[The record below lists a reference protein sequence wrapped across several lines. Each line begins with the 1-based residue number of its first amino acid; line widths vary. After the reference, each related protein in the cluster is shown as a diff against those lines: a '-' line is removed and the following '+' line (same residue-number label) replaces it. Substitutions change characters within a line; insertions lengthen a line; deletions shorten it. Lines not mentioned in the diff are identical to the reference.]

1 MKTIITL
8 SILTTPVFLI
18 AQASVGWVQNTGGLA
33 IAIDN
38 DQNVYTVN
46 YEYNPGGDIHLT
58 KRNADG
64 VFQWEAIYDNTDP
77 TKFEA
82 ATWVE
87 TDNLGNVIVTG
98 TVKSGYSN
106 PVNANSIV
114 MKYDPN
120 GNLIWRQVYETYFD
134 GSYTKKCL
142 VDADNNI
149 YVLGMGSGPNG
160 FVTKVKKFSPSGIGL
175 WNYFDSAGIGAALN
189 FKFTPDNK
197 IVVIG
202 SSIYGSV
209 NGYAKIDLDGNPVWS
224 LPGVFSITV
233 GDAAGDGYGNTYI
246 VHQDYY
252 GGSGHLIRKLNTTGN
267 QIWSSSF
274 TASGMRVEVGTD
286 NQPVISGY
294 VNSGGGGT
302 AFLKFNETGSLL
314 WSNLDADGSLN
325 LLMHA
330 QMKMDQYNNAYLAA
344 GTLFEMAICKVNS
357 DGTSSYTLTMP
368 GSYANAFRIGND
380 YNVYVVGGTTAK
392 LIQTIPSKTL
402 NLSVL
407 LEGLY
412 IGNGMMRNAQN
423 ELGNNFQGN
432 TSDLLTVEL
441 HDASNYAT
449 VVHSVQNVPL
459 STNGSAQIM
468 LPSTLSGS
476 CYIAVIHRN
485 SIETTTAVP
494 VSFAGNVINY
504 SFNNGTKAYGGNL
517 KLCYDGHWVI
527 YSGDINSDGL
537 VDSDDMIEV
546 DNLASQFA
554 SGYLPSDVNG
564 DGLIDSTDMILIDNN
579 AQQMIA
585 SQLP

>member
-1 MKTIITL
+1 MKTIL
-8 SILTTPVFLI
+8 SFLALI
-18 AQASVGWVQNTGGLA
+18 FPFFLYSQATVGWVHDTRGFA
-33 IAIDN
+33 IALDDN
-38 DQNVYTVN
+38 QNVYTVD

-64 VFQWEAIYDNTDP
+64 VFQWEVIYDNTDL

-87 TDNLGNVIVTG
+87 TDNLGNIIVTG

-120 GNLIWRQVYETYFD
+120 GNLLWRQVYETYFD

-149 YVLGMGSGPNG
+149 YVLGMGSGPSG
-160 FVTKVKKFSPSGIGL
+160 FVTKVKKFSPSGVSL
-175 WNYFDSAGIGAALN
+175 WNFFDNAGIGAAQN

-197 IVVIG
+197 IVLIG
-202 SSIYGSV
+202 RSVYGSV

-224 LPGVFSITV
+224 LPGVFSITA
-233 GDAAGDGYGNTYI
+233 GDAAGDSYGNTYI

-252 GGSGHLIRKLNTTGN
+252 GGTGHLLKKLNTSGN
-267 QIWSSSF
+267 QVWSSSF
-274 TASGMRVEVGTD
+274 TASGQRVEVGTD

-294 VNSGGGGT
+294 VNSSGGGT
-302 AFLKFNETGSLL
+302 AFLKFNEAGSLL
-314 WSNLDADGSLN
+314 WSNMDADGSLN

-330 QMKMDQYNNAYLAA
+330 QMQMDQYNNAYLAA

-357 DGTSSYTLTMP
+357 DGSSAYTLTTP
-368 GSYANAFRIGND
+368 GGYANAFRIGND

-392 LIQTIPSKTL
+392 LLQTAPSKTL
-402 NLSVL
+402 NLSLL

-412 IGNGMMRNAQN
+412 IGNGTMRKAQN
-423 ELGNNFQGN
+423 GSGNNFTGN
-432 TSDLLTVEL
+432 TSDLIAVEL
-441 HDASNYAT
+441 HDASNYS
-449 VVHSVQNVPL
+449 VIVHTLPNVQL
-459 STNGSAQIM
+459 STNGSAQLS

-476 CYIAVIHRN
+476 YYITVIHRN
-485 SIETTTAVP
+485 SIETTTATP
-494 VSFAGNVINY
+494 VSFTGNMISY
-504 SFNNGTKAYGGNL
+504 TFNNSTKAYGGNL
-517 KLCYDGHWVI
+517 MQTFDGHWVI

-537 VDSDDMIEV
+537 VDSEDMIEV
-546 DNLASQFA
+546 DNLSSQFA

-564 DGLIDSTDMILIDNN
+564 DGVIDSSDMILLDNN
-579 AQQMIA
+579 TQLLVAT
-585 SQLP
+585 QLP